1 MEKYISETDVLVN
14 IKKYRDSLS
23 YDELFDI
30 EMEFKIINL
39 GDKGKARF
47 EKNDRYTT
55 YLGKRYE
62 RHKKK

>member
-39 GDKGKARF
+39 GDRGKARF
-47 EKNDRYTT
+47 EKNDRYAT